1 MLHHFSKSKN
11 QYEFLLE
18 MEDLKIIKL
27 NKNRIVNHKKRIK
40 FDLMFKIYQNEFT

>member
-1 MLHHFSKSKN
+1 
-11 QYEFLLE
+11 

-40 FDLMFKIYQNEFT
+40 FDLMFKIY